1 MFKIGEFSKLGQVST
16 RMLRHY
22 DKLGLLKPS
31 HTDRFTG
38 YRYYTIDQ
46 LLTLHRILAL
56 KDLGL
61 SLQQIESLLQ
71 ADDVPLA
78 QMQGMLRLKQAE
90 IRQQLAE
97 EQMRLQRVAARLRL
111 LEQADEPAP
120 YEFLVKPVPPQP
132 IASIQ
137 MTVPHISEMGYYCA
151 KLYGELYQ
159 LLAAENIAPQEPE
172 LTLYHNETYVEEDL
186 VVETAVAISTEVLD
200 QYDQHPAQA
209 ETLVLRELP
218 AAEQVAAVM
227 YEGPLMEMNAAV
239 MALLRW
245 IGLNRHAPCGP
256 LRELHLS
263 GPVHE
268 GVDAGSVVTAVVE
281 LQMPIVAVA

>member
-38 YRYYTIDQ
+38 YRYYTIVQ

-71 ADDVPLA
+71 TDDVPLA

-97 EQMRLQRVAARLRL
+97 EQMRLQ
-111 LEQADEPAP
+111 
-120 YEFLVKPVPPQP
+120 
-132 IASIQ
+132 
-137 MTVPHISEMGYYCA
+137 
-151 KLYGELYQ
+151 
-159 LLAAENIAPQEPE
+159 
-172 LTLYHNETYVEEDL
+172 
-186 VVETAVAISTEVLD
+186 
-200 QYDQHPAQA
+200 
-209 ETLVLRELP
+209 
-218 AAEQVAAVM
+218 
-227 YEGPLMEMNAAV
+227 
-239 MALLRW
+239 
-245 IGLNRHAPCGP
+245 
-256 LRELHLS
+256 
-263 GPVHE
+263 
-268 GVDAGSVVTAVVE
+268 
-281 LQMPIVAVA
+281 